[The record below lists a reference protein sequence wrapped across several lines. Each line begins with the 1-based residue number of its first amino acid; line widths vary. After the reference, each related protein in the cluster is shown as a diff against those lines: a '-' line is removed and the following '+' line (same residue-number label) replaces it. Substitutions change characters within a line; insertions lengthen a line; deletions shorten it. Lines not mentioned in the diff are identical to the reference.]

1 MRKIFHIET
10 PDERIKPLIIDKI
23 DNLTKPK
30 GSLGALE
37 EIALQV
43 ALIQQTLEP
52 ELRHPQNILFAG
64 DHGILEEGV
73 SPTPREVT
81 WQQVLH
87 YTRGGAGVNVFCDQ
101 HSFGLKVVD
110 AGVDFDFTGHPEVID
125 MKVRRGTR
133 NFLHEPAMTEE
144 DMELCLERGAQIVRQ
159 CINEGSNVLSF
170 GEMGAGNTSAA
181 SVWMHLF
188 TGIPLE
194 KCVGAGSGLNQT
206 GVKHKLEVLQ
216 QAVDHFCKEN
226 DVTQKQ
232 HIIAYF
238 GGYELVM
245 AIGAMLQAAESHIII
260 LVDGFLMTACM
271 LAASQLYPEVT
282 RYAIF
287 GHCGDESG
295 HRLMLDALHAK
306 PLLSLG
312 MRLGEGTGAIVAYPI
327 VQSALCMLNGM
338 ESFKKTAETKYF

>member
-1 MRKIFHIET
+1 MVRTFQIEAHNE
-10 PDERIKPLIIDKI
+10 DIKPLIIDKI

-30 GSLGALE
+30 GSLGTLE

-52 ELRHPQNILFAG
+52 VLRKPQNILFAA

-87 YTRGGAGVNVFCDQ
+87 YTRGGAGVNVFCEQ
-101 HSFGLKVVD
+101 HGFGLKVVD
-110 AGVDFDFTGHPEVID
+110 AGVDYDFQGHPSVID

-133 NFLHEPAMTEE
+133 NFLHESAMTKEE
-144 DMELCLERGAQIVRQ
+144 LELCLERGAQVVRQ
-159 CINEGSNVLSF
+159 CIAEGSNVLSF

-188 TGIPLE
+188 TALPLE
-194 KCVGAGSGLNQT
+194 KCVGAGSGLNQA
-206 GVKHKLEVLQ
+206 GVQHKLEVLQ
-216 QAVDHFCKEN
+216 QALQNYKGNGSALDIM
-226 DVTQKQ
+226 T
-232 HIIAYF
+232 YF

-245 AIGAMLQAAESHIII
+245 AVGAMLQAAESRVLI

-271 LAASQLYPEVT
+271 LAAAQLYPEVT
-282 RYAIF
+282 RYAIY

-295 HRLMLDALHAK
+295 HRLLLDALHAK

-327 VQSALCMLNGM
+327 VESALCMLNGM
-338 ESFKKTAETKYF
+338 ESFKKTSVTKYF

>member
-1 MRKIFHIET
+1 MVKSFHIEA
-10 PDERIKPLIIDKI
+10 PNEQIKPLIIDKI

-30 GSLGALE
+30 GSLGTLE

-52 ELRHPQNILFAG
+52 VLRKPQNILFAA

-87 YTRGGAGVNVFCDQ
+87 YTRGGAGVNVFCEQ
-101 HSFGLKVVD
+101 HGFGLKVVD
-110 AGVDFDFTGHPEVID
+110 AGVDYDFQGHPSVID

-133 NFLHEPAMTEE
+133 NFLHESAMTKEE
-144 DMELCLERGAQIVRQ
+144 LELCLERGAQVVRQ
-159 CINEGSNVLSF
+159 CIAEGSNVLSF

-188 TGIPLE
+188 TALPLE
-194 KCVGAGSGLNQT
+194 KCVGAGSGLNQA
-206 GVKHKLEVLQ
+206 GVQHKLEVLQ
-216 QAVDHFCKEN
+216 QALQNYKGNGSALDIM
-226 DVTQKQ
+226 T
-232 HIIAYF
+232 YF

-245 AIGAMLQAAESHIII
+245 AVGAMLQAAESRVLI

-271 LAASQLYPEVT
+271 LAAAQLYPEVT
-282 RYAIF
+282 RYAIY

-295 HRLMLDALHAK
+295 HRLLLDALHAK

-327 VQSALCMLNGM
+327 VESALCMLNGM
-338 ESFKKTAETKYF
+338 ESFKKTSVTKYF

>member
-1 MRKIFHIET
+1 MVKTFHIEA
-10 PDERIKPLIIDKI
+10 PNEQIKPLIIDKI

-30 GSLGALE
+30 GSLGTLE
-37 EIALQV
+37 DIALQV

-52 ELRHPQNILFAG
+52 ELRNPQNILFAA

-87 YTRGGAGVNVFCDQ
+87 YTRGGAGVNVFCEQ
-101 HSFGLKVVD
+101 HGFGLKVVD
-110 AGVDFDFTGHPEVID
+110 AGVDYDFQGHPGVID

-133 NFLHEPAMTEE
+133 NFLHESAMTMDEL
-144 DMELCLERGAQIVRQ
+144 ELCIERGAQLVRQ
-159 CINEGSNVLSF
+159 CIAEGSNVLSF

-181 SVWMHLF
+181 SIWMHLF

-194 KCVGAGSGLNQT
+194 KCVGAGSGLNQA
-206 GVKHKLEVLQ
+206 GVQHKLEVLQ
-216 QAVDHFCKEN
+216 QALNNYKGNGSALE
-226 DVTQKQ
+226 
-232 HIIAYF
+232 IMAYF

-245 AIGAMLQAAESHIII
+245 AIGAMLQAAESRVLI

-271 LAASQLYPEVT
+271 LAAAQLYPEVT
-282 RYAIF
+282 RYAIY

-295 HRLMLDALHAK
+295 HRLLLDALHAK

-312 MRLGEGTGAIVAYPI
+312 MRLGEGTGAIVSYPI
-327 VQSALCMLNGM
+327 VESALCLLNGM
-338 ESFKKTAETKYF
+338 ESFKKTAVTKYF

>member
-1 MRKIFHIET
+1 MVKTFHIEA
-10 PDERIKPLIIDKI
+10 PNENIKPLIIDKI

-43 ALIQQTLEP
+43 ALIQQTLTP
-52 ELRHPQNILFAG
+52 ILKNPQNILFAG

-87 YTRGGAGVNVFCDQ
+87 YTRGGAGVNVFCEQ
-101 HSFGLKVVD
+101 HGFGLKIVD
-110 AGVDFDFTGHPEVID
+110 AGVDYDFHGNPPVID

-133 NFLHEPAMTEE
+133 NFLHEAAMTQEE
-144 DMELCLERGAQIVRQ
+144 LERCMERGAEIVCQ
-159 CINEGSNVLSF
+159 CIDEDSNVLSF

-181 SVWMHLF
+181 SLWMHLF

-194 KCVGAGSGLNQT
+194 KCVGAGSGLNKV
-206 GVKHKLEVLQ
+206 GVQHKLEVLQ
-216 QAVDHFCKEN
+216 QALNNYKGNGSVLD
-226 DVTQKQ
+226 
-232 HIIAYF
+232 IMAYF

-245 AIGAMLQAAESHIII
+245 AVGAMLQAAEKHLII

-271 LAASQLYPEVT
+271 LAASKLYPHVT
-282 RYAIF
+282 DYAIY

-295 HRLMLDALHAK
+295 HRMMLDALGAK

-327 VQSALCMLNGM
+327 LQSALCMLNGM
-338 ESFKKTAETKYF
+338 ESFKKTEVTKYF

>member
-1 MRKIFHIET
+1 MVKSFHIEA
-10 PDERIKPLIIDKI
+10 PNEQIKPLIIDKI

-30 GSLGALE
+30 GSLGTLE

-52 ELRHPQNILFAG
+52 ELRNPQNILFAA

-87 YTRGGAGVNVFCDQ
+87 YTRGGAGVNVFCEQ
-101 HSFGLKVVD
+101 HGFGLKVVD
-110 AGVDFDFTGHPEVID
+110 AGVVYDFQGHPGVID

-133 NFLHEPAMTEE
+133 NFLHESAMTMDEL
-144 DMELCLERGAQIVRQ
+144 ELCIERGAQLVRQ
-159 CINEGSNVLSF
+159 CIAEGSNVLSF

-181 SVWMHLF
+181 SIWMHLF

-194 KCVGAGSGLNQT
+194 KCVGAGSGLNQA
-206 GVKHKLEVLQ
+206 GVQHKLEVLQ
-216 QAVDHFCKEN
+216 QALTNYKGNGSALE
-226 DVTQKQ
+226 
-232 HIIAYF
+232 IMAYF
-238 GGYELVM
+238 GGYELAM
-245 AIGAMLQAAESHIII
+245 AIGAMLQAAESGVLI

-271 LAASQLYPEVT
+271 LAAAQLYPEVT
-282 RYAIF
+282 RYAIY

-295 HRLMLDALHAK
+295 HRLLLDALHAK

-312 MRLGEGTGAIVAYPI
+312 MRLGEGTGAIVSYPI
-327 VQSALCMLNGM
+327 VESALCMLNGM
-338 ESFKKTAETKYF
+338 ESFKKTAVTKYF

>member
-1 MRKIFHIET
+1 MVKSFHIEA
-10 PDERIKPLIIDKI
+10 PNEQIKPLIIDKI

-30 GSLGALE
+30 GSLGTLE
-37 EIALQV
+37 DIALQV

-52 ELRHPQNILFAG
+52 ELRKPQNILFAA

-87 YTRGGAGVNVFCDQ
+87 YTRGGAGVNVFCEQ
-101 HSFGLKVVD
+101 HGFGLKVVD
-110 AGVDFDFTGHPEVID
+110 AGVDYDFQGHPGVID

-133 NFLHEPAMTEE
+133 NFLHESAMTMDEL
-144 DMELCLERGAQIVRQ
+144 ELCIERGAQLVRQ
-159 CINEGSNVLSF
+159 CIAEGSNVLSF

-181 SVWMHLF
+181 SIWMHLF

-194 KCVGAGSGLNQT
+194 KCVGAGSGLNQA
-206 GVKHKLEVLQ
+206 GVQHKLEVLQ
-216 QAVDHFCKEN
+216 QALANYKGNGSALD
-226 DVTQKQ
+226 
-232 HIIAYF
+232 IMAYF

-245 AIGAMLQAAESHIII
+245 AIGAMLQAAESRVLI

-271 LAASQLYPEVT
+271 LAAAQLYPEVT
-282 RYAIF
+282 RYAIY

-295 HRLMLDALHAK
+295 HRLLLDALHAK

-312 MRLGEGTGAIVAYPI
+312 MRLGEGTGAIVSYPI
-327 VQSALCMLNGM
+327 VESALCMLNGM
-338 ESFKKTAETKYF
+338 ESFKKTAVTKYF

>member
-1 MRKIFHIET
+1 MVKSFHIEA
-10 PDERIKPLIIDKI
+10 PNELIKPLIIDKI

-30 GSLGALE
+30 GSLGTLE

-52 ELRHPQNILFAG
+52 TLRKPQNILFAA

-87 YTRGGAGVNVFCDQ
+87 YTRGGAGVNVFCEQ
-101 HSFGLKVVD
+101 HGFDLKVVD
-110 AGVDFDFTGHPEVID
+110 AGVDYDFQGHPGVID

-133 NFLHEPAMTEE
+133 NFLHESAMTMDEL
-144 DMELCLERGAQIVRQ
+144 ELCIERGAQLVRQ
-159 CINEGSNVLSF
+159 CIAEGSNVLSF

-181 SVWMHLF
+181 SIWMHLF
-188 TGIPLE
+188 TDIPLE
-194 KCVGAGSGLNQT
+194 KCVGAGSGLSQA
-206 GVKHKLEVLQ
+206 GVQHKLEVLQ
-216 QAVDHFCKEN
+216 QALTNYKGNGSALE
-226 DVTQKQ
+226 
-232 HIIAYF
+232 IMAYF

-245 AIGAMLQAAESHIII
+245 AVGAMLQAAESGVLI

-282 RYAIF
+282 RYAIY

-295 HRLMLDALHAK
+295 HRLLLDALHAK

-312 MRLGEGTGAIVAYPI
+312 MRLGEGTGAIVSYPI
-327 VQSALCMLNGM
+327 VESALCMLNGM
-338 ESFKKTAETKYF
+338 ESFKKTAVTKYF

>member
-1 MRKIFHIET
+1 MVRSFQIEA
-10 PDERIKPLIIDKI
+10 PNEQIKPLIIDKI

-30 GSLGALE
+30 GSLGTLE

-52 ELRHPQNILFAG
+52 ELRKPQNILFAA

-87 YTRGGAGVNVFCDQ
+87 YTRGGAGVNVFCEQ
-101 HSFGLKVVD
+101 HGFGLKVVD
-110 AGVDFDFTGHPEVID
+110 AGVDYDFQGHPGVID

-133 NFLHEPAMTEE
+133 NFLYEAAMTREE
-144 DMELCLERGAQIVRQ
+144 LERCMERGAEIVCQ
-159 CINEGSNVLSF
+159 CIDEGSNVLSF

-181 SVWMHLF
+181 SLWMHLF

-194 KCVGAGSGLNQT
+194 KCVGAGSGLNKV
-206 GVKHKLEVLQ
+206 GVQHKLEVLQ
-216 QAVDHFCKEN
+216 QALNNYKGNGSVLD
-226 DVTQKQ
+226 
-232 HIIAYF
+232 IMAYF

-245 AIGAMLQAAESHIII
+245 AVGAMLQAAEKHLII

-271 LAASQLYPEVT
+271 LAASKLYPHVT
-282 RYAIF
+282 DYAIY

-295 HRLMLDALHAK
+295 HRMMLDALGAK

-327 VQSALCMLNGM
+327 LQSALCMLNGM
-338 ESFKKTAETKYF
+338 ESFKKTEVTKYF

>member
-1 MRKIFHIET
+1 MVKTFHIEA
-10 PDERIKPLIIDKI
+10 PNEQIKPLIIDKI

-30 GSLGALE
+30 GSLGTLE
-37 EIALQV
+37 DIALQV

-52 ELRHPQNILFAG
+52 ELRNPQNILFAA

-87 YTRGGAGVNVFCDQ
+87 YTRGGAGVNVFCEQ
-101 HSFGLKVVD
+101 HGFGLKVVD
-110 AGVDFDFTGHPEVID
+110 AGVDYDFQGHPGVID

-133 NFLHEPAMTEE
+133 NFLHESAMTMDEL
-144 DMELCLERGAQIVRQ
+144 ELCIERGAQLVRQ
-159 CINEGSNVLSF
+159 CIAEGSNVLSF

-181 SVWMHLF
+181 SIWMHLF

-194 KCVGAGSGLNQT
+194 KCVGAGSGLNQA
-206 GVKHKLEVLQ
+206 GVQHKLEVLQ
-216 QAVDHFCKEN
+216 QALNNYKGNGSALE
-226 DVTQKQ
+226 
-232 HIIAYF
+232 IMAYF

-245 AIGAMLQAAESHIII
+245 AIGAMLQAAESRVLI

-271 LAASQLYPEVT
+271 LAAAQLYPEVT
-282 RYAIF
+282 RYAIY

-295 HRLMLDALHAK
+295 HRLLLDALHAK

-312 MRLGEGTGAIVAYPI
+312 MRLGEGTGAIVSYPI
-327 VQSALCMLNGM
+327 VESALCMLNGM
-338 ESFKKTAETKYF
+338 ESFKKTAVTKYF

>member
-1 MRKIFHIET
+1 MVKSFHIEA
-10 PDERIKPLIIDKI
+10 PNEQIKPLIIDKI

-30 GSLGALE
+30 GSLGTLE

-43 ALIQQTLEP
+43 ALIQQTLTP
-52 ELRHPQNILFAG
+52 ILKNPQNILFAG

-87 YTRGGAGVNVFCDQ
+87 YTRGGAGVNVFCEQ
-101 HSFGLKVVD
+101 HGFGLKIVD
-110 AGVDFDFTGHPEVID
+110 AGVDYDFQGNPSIID
-125 MKVRRGTR
+125 KKVRRGTR
-133 NFLHEPAMTEE
+133 NFLYEAAMTQG
-144 DMELCLERGAQIVRQ
+144 ELERCMERGAEIVCQ
-159 CINEGSNVLSF
+159 CIDEGSNVLSF

-181 SVWMHLF
+181 SLWMHLF

-194 KCVGAGSGLNQT
+194 KCVGAGSGLNKI
-206 GVKHKLEVLQ
+206 GVQHKLEVLQ
-216 QAVDHFCKEN
+216 QALNNYKGNGSVLD
-226 DVTQKQ
+226 
-232 HIIAYF
+232 IMAYF

-245 AIGAMLQAAESHIII
+245 AVGAMLQAAEKHIII

-271 LAASQLYPEVT
+271 LAASKLYPHVT
-282 RYAIF
+282 DYAIY

-295 HRLMLDALHAK
+295 HRMMLDALGAK

-327 VQSALCMLNGM
+327 LQSALCMLNGM
-338 ESFKKTAETKYF
+338 ESFKKTEVTKYF

>member
-1 MRKIFHIET
+1 MLKSFHIEA
-10 PDERIKPLIIDKI
+10 PDEHIKPLIIDKI

-30 GSLGALE
+30 GSLGTLE

-52 ELRHPQNILFAG
+52 VLRKPQNILFAA

-87 YTRGGAGVNVFCDQ
+87 YTRGGAGVNVFCEQ
-101 HSFGLKVVD
+101 HGFGLKVVD
-110 AGVDFDFTGHPEVID
+110 AGVDYDFQGHSGVID
-125 MKVRRGTR
+125 LKVRRGTR
-133 NFLHEPAMTEE
+133 NFLHESAMTMEE
-144 DMELCLERGAQIVRQ
+144 LELCFERGAQIVRL
-159 CINEGSNVLSF
+159 CITEGSNVLSF

-181 SVWMHLF
+181 SVWMHCF

-194 KCVGAGSGLNQT
+194 KCVGAGSGLNQA
-206 GVKHKLEVLQ
+206 GVQHKLEVLQ
-216 QAVDHFCKEN
+216 QALNNYKGNGSVLD
-226 DVTQKQ
+226 
-232 HIIAYF
+232 IMAYF

-245 AIGAMLQAAESHIII
+245 AVGAMLQAAESRVLI
-260 LVDGFLMTACM
+260 LVDGFLMTACI
-271 LAASQLYPEVT
+271 LAAAQLYPEVT
-282 RYAIF
+282 RYAIY

-295 HRLMLDALHAK
+295 HYLLLDTLHAK

-312 MRLGEGTGAIVAYPI
+312 MRLGEGTGAIVSYPI
-327 VQSALCMLNGM
+327 VESALCMLNGM
-338 ESFKKTAETKYF
+338 ESFKKTDVTKYF

>member
-1 MRKIFHIET
+1 MVKSFHIEA
-10 PDERIKPLIIDKI
+10 PNEQIKPLIIDKI

-30 GSLGALE
+30 GSLGTLE

-43 ALIQQTLEP
+43 ALIQQTLTP
-52 ELRHPQNILFAG
+52 ILKNPQNILFAG
-64 DHGILEEGV
+64 DHGILEERV

-87 YTRGGAGVNVFCDQ
+87 YTRGGAGVNVFCEQ
-101 HSFGLKVVD
+101 HGFGLKIVD
-110 AGVDFDFTGHPEVID
+110 AGVDYDFHGNPPVID

-133 NFLHEPAMTEE
+133 NFLHEAAMTQEE
-144 DMELCLERGAQIVRQ
+144 LERCMERGAEIVCQ
-159 CINEGSNVLSF
+159 CIDEGSNVLSF

-181 SVWMHLF
+181 SLWMHLF

-194 KCVGAGSGLNQT
+194 KCVGAGSGLNKA
-206 GVKHKLEVLQ
+206 GVQHKLEVLQ
-216 QAVDHFCKEN
+216 QALNNYKGNGSVLD
-226 DVTQKQ
+226 
-232 HIIAYF
+232 IMAYF

-245 AIGAMLQAAESHIII
+245 AVGAMLQAAEKHLII

-271 LAASQLYPEVT
+271 LAASKLYPHVT
-282 RYAIF
+282 DYAIY

-295 HRLMLDALHAK
+295 HRMMLDALGAK

-327 VQSALCMLNGM
+327 LQSALCMLNGM
-338 ESFKKTAETKYF
+338 ESFKKTEVTKYF

>member
-1 MRKIFHIET
+1 MVRSFQIEA
-10 PDERIKPLIIDKI
+10 PNEQIKPLIIDKI

-30 GSLGALE
+30 GSLGTLE

-52 ELRHPQNILFAG
+52 ELRKPQNILFAA

-87 YTRGGAGVNVFCDQ
+87 YTRGGVGVNVFCEQ
-101 HSFGLKVVD
+101 HGFGLKVVD
-110 AGVDFDFTGHPEVID
+110 AGVDYDFQGHPGVID

-133 NFLHEPAMTEE
+133 NFLYEAAMTREE
-144 DMELCLERGAQIVRQ
+144 LERCMERGAEIVCQ
-159 CINEGSNVLSF
+159 CIDEGSNVLSF

-181 SVWMHLF
+181 SLWMHLF

-194 KCVGAGSGLNQT
+194 KCVGAGSGLNKV
-206 GVKHKLEVLQ
+206 GVQHKLEVLQ
-216 QAVDHFCKEN
+216 QALNNYKGNGSVLD
-226 DVTQKQ
+226 
-232 HIIAYF
+232 IMAYF

-245 AIGAMLQAAESHIII
+245 AVGAMLQAAEKHLII

-271 LAASQLYPEVT
+271 LAASKLYPHVT
-282 RYAIF
+282 DYAIY

-295 HRLMLDALHAK
+295 HRMMLDALGAK

-327 VQSALCMLNGM
+327 LQSALCMLNGM
-338 ESFKKTAETKYF
+338 ESFKKTEVTKYF

>member
-1 MRKIFHIET
+1 MIKTFHIEQ
-10 PDERIKPLIIDKI
+10 PSQRIKPLIIDKI

-30 GSLGALE
+30 GSLGTLE
-37 EIALQV
+37 DVALQV
-43 ALIQQTLEP
+43 ALIQQTLTP
-52 ELRHPQNILFAG
+52 VLKNPQNILFAG

-87 YTRGGAGVNVFCDQ
+87 YTRGGAGVNVFCEQ
-101 HSFGLKVVD
+101 HGFGLKIVD
-110 AGVDFDFTGHPEVID
+110 AGVDYDFQGNPAVID
-125 MKVRRGTR
+125 CKVRRGTR
-133 NFLHEPAMTEE
+133 NFLHEAAMTLEE
-144 DMELCLERGAQIVRQ
+144 LELCIERGAEIVRQ
-159 CINEGSNVLSF
+159 CVDEGSNVLSF

-194 KCVGAGSGLNQT
+194 KCVGAGSGLNKEGIQ
-206 GVKHKLEVLQ
+206 HKLEVLR
-216 QAVDHFCKEN
+216 QAVGRYQGDGSTL
-226 DVTQKQ
+226 D
-232 HIIAYF
+232 IMAYF

-245 AIGAMLQAAESHIII
+245 AIGAMLQAAENHLVI

-271 LAASQLYPEVT
+271 LAASRLYPHVT
-282 RYAIF
+282 DYAIY

-295 HRLMLDALHAK
+295 HRMMLEALSAK

-312 MRLGEGTGAIVAYPI
+312 MKLGEGTGAIIAYPI
-327 VQSALCMLNGM
+327 LQSALCMLNGM
-338 ESFKKTAETKYF
+338 ESFKKTEVTKYF

>member
-1 MRKIFHIET
+1 MVKTFHIEA
-10 PDERIKPLIIDKI
+10 PNENIKPLIIDKI

-30 GSLGALE
+30 GSLGTLE

-43 ALIQQTLEP
+43 ALIQQTLTP
-52 ELRHPQNILFAG
+52 ILKNPQNILFAG

-87 YTRGGAGVNVFCDQ
+87 YTRGGAGVNVFCEQ
-101 HSFGLKVVD
+101 HGFGLKIVD
-110 AGVDFDFTGHPEVID
+110 AGVDYDFQGNPSVID
-125 MKVRRGTR
+125 KKVRRGTR
-133 NFLHEPAMTEE
+133 NFLYEAAMTQEE
-144 DMELCLERGAQIVRQ
+144 LERCMERGAEIVCQ
-159 CINEGSNVLSF
+159 CIDEGSNVLSF

-181 SVWMHLF
+181 SLWMHLF
-188 TGIPLE
+188 TDIPLE
-194 KCVGAGSGLNQT
+194 KCVGAGSGLNKV
-206 GVKHKLEVLQ
+206 GVQHKLEVLQ
-216 QAVDHFCKEN
+216 QALNNYKGNGSVLN
-226 DVTQKQ
+226 
-232 HIIAYF
+232 IMAYF

-245 AIGAMLQAAESHIII
+245 AVGAMLQAAEKHLII

-271 LAASQLYPEVT
+271 LAASKLYPHVT
-282 RYAIF
+282 DYAIY

-295 HRLMLDALHAK
+295 HRMMLDALGAK

-327 VQSALCMLNGM
+327 LQSALCMLNGM
-338 ESFKKTAETKYF
+338 ESFKKTEVTKYF

>member
-1 MRKIFHIET
+1 MIKTFHIER
-10 PDERIKPLIIDKI
+10 PDQQIKQLIIDKI

-30 GSLGALE
+30 GSLGTLE

-43 ALIQQTLEP
+43 ALIQQTLTP
-52 ELRHPQNILFAG
+52 ILKNPQNILFAG
-64 DHGILEEGV
+64 DHGILEERV

-87 YTRGGAGVNVFCDQ
+87 YTRGGAGVNVFCEQ
-101 HSFGLKVVD
+101 HGFGLKIVD
-110 AGVDFDFTGHPEVID
+110 AGVDYDFQGNPSVID

-133 NFLHEPAMTEE
+133 NFLHEPAMTQEE
-144 DMELCLERGAQIVRQ
+144 LELCIKRGAEIVRR
-159 CINEGSNVLSF
+159 CIDEGSNVLSF

-181 SVWMHLF
+181 SVWMNRF

-194 KCVGAGSGLNQT
+194 KCVGAGSGLNKA
-206 GVKHKLEVLQ
+206 GVQHKLDVLQ
-216 QAVDHFCKEN
+216 QALNNYKGNGSVLD
-226 DVTQKQ
+226 
-232 HIIAYF
+232 IMAYF

-245 AIGAMLQAAESHIII
+245 AVGAMLQAAEKHLII

-271 LAASQLYPEVT
+271 LAASKLYPHVT
-282 RYAIF
+282 DYAIY

-295 HRLMLDALHAK
+295 HRMMLDALGAK

-312 MRLGEGTGAIVAYPI
+312 MRLGEGTGAIIAYPI
-327 VQSALCMLNGM
+327 LQSALCMLNGM
-338 ESFKKTAETKYF
+338 ESFKKTQVTKYF

>member
-1 MRKIFHIET
+1 MLKSFHIEA
-10 PDERIKPLIIDKI
+10 PDEHIKPLIIDKI

-30 GSLGALE
+30 GSLGTLE

-52 ELRHPQNILFAG
+52 VLRKPQNILFAA

-87 YTRGGAGVNVFCDQ
+87 YTRGGAGVNVFCEQ
-101 HSFGLKVVD
+101 HGFGLKVVD
-110 AGVDFDFTGHPEVID
+110 AGVDYDFQGHPGVID
-125 MKVRRGTR
+125 LKVHRGTR
-133 NFLHEPAMTEE
+133 NFLHESAMTMEE
-144 DMELCLERGAQIVRQ
+144 LELCFERGAQIVRQ
-159 CINEGSNVLSF
+159 CITEGSNVLSF

-181 SVWMHLF
+181 SIWMHLF

-194 KCVGAGSGLNQT
+194 KCVGAGSGLNQA
-206 GVKHKLEVLQ
+206 GVQHKLEVLQ
-216 QAVDHFCKEN
+216 QALNNYKGNGSVLD
-226 DVTQKQ
+226 
-232 HIIAYF
+232 IMAYF

-245 AIGAMLQAAESHIII
+245 AVGAMLQAAERRVLI

-271 LAASQLYPEVT
+271 LAAAQLYPEVT
-282 RYAIF
+282 RYAIY

-295 HRLMLDALHAK
+295 HHLLLDTLHAK

-312 MRLGEGTGAIVAYPI
+312 MRLGEGTGAIVSYPI
-327 VQSALCMLNGM
+327 VESALCMLNDM
-338 ESFKKTAETKYF
+338 ESFKKTDVTKYF

>member
-1 MRKIFHIET
+1 MVRTFHIET
-10 PDERIKPLIIDKI
+10 PNEQIKHLIIDKI

-30 GSLGALE
+30 GSLGTLE

-43 ALIQQTLEP
+43 ALIQQTLTP
-52 ELRHPQNILFAG
+52 ILKNPQNILFAG
-64 DHGILEEGV
+64 DHGILEERV

-87 YTRGGAGVNVFCDQ
+87 YTRGGAGVNVFCEQ
-101 HSFGLKVVD
+101 HGFGLKIVD
-110 AGVDFDFTGHPEVID
+110 AGVDYDFQGNPSIID
-125 MKVRRGTR
+125 KKVRRGTR
-133 NFLHEPAMTEE
+133 NFLYEAAMTQEE
-144 DMELCLERGAQIVRQ
+144 LELCMERGAEIVCQ
-159 CINEGSNVLSF
+159 CIDEGSNVLSF

-181 SVWMHLF
+181 SLWMHLF

-194 KCVGAGSGLNQT
+194 KCVGAGSGLNKA
-206 GVKHKLEVLQ
+206 GVQHKLEVLQ
-216 QAVDHFCKEN
+216 QALNNYKGNGSVLD
-226 DVTQKQ
+226 
-232 HIIAYF
+232 IMAYF

-245 AIGAMLQAAESHIII
+245 AVGAMLQAAEKHIII

-271 LAASQLYPEVT
+271 LAASKLYPHVT
-282 RYAIF
+282 DYAIY

-295 HRLMLDALHAK
+295 HRMMLDALGAK

-327 VQSALCMLNGM
+327 LQSALCMLNGM
-338 ESFKKTAETKYF
+338 ESFKKTEVTKYF

>member
-1 MRKIFHIET
+1 MVKTFHIEA
-10 PDERIKPLIIDKI
+10 PNEQIKPLIIDKI

-30 GSLGALE
+30 GSLGTLE
-37 EIALQV
+37 DIALQV

-52 ELRHPQNILFAG
+52 ELRNPQNILFAA

-87 YTRGGAGVNVFCDQ
+87 YTRGGAGVNVFCEQ
-101 HSFGLKVVD
+101 HGFGLKVVE
-110 AGVDFDFTGHPEVID
+110 AGVDYDFQGHPGVID

-133 NFLHEPAMTEE
+133 NFLHESAMTMDEL
-144 DMELCLERGAQIVRQ
+144 ELCIERGAQLVRQ
-159 CINEGSNVLSF
+159 CIAEGSNVLSF

-181 SVWMHLF
+181 SIWMHLF

-194 KCVGAGSGLNQT
+194 KCVGAGSGLNQA
-206 GVKHKLEVLQ
+206 GVQHKLEVLQ
-216 QAVDHFCKEN
+216 QALNNYKGNGSALE
-226 DVTQKQ
+226 
-232 HIIAYF
+232 IMAYF

-245 AIGAMLQAAESHIII
+245 AIGAMLQAAESRVLI

-271 LAASQLYPEVT
+271 LAAAQLYPEVT
-282 RYAIF
+282 RYAIY

-295 HRLMLDALHAK
+295 HRLLLDALHAK

-312 MRLGEGTGAIVAYPI
+312 MRLGEGTGAIVSYPI
-327 VQSALCMLNGM
+327 VESALCMLNGM
-338 ESFKKTAETKYF
+338 ESFKKTAVTKYF

>member
-1 MRKIFHIET
+1 MVKTFHIEA
-10 PDERIKPLIIDKI
+10 PNEQMKPLIIDKI

-30 GSLGALE
+30 GSLGVLE

-43 ALIQQTLEP
+43 ALVQQTLEP
-52 ELRHPQNILFAG
+52 ALRKPQNILFAA

-101 HSFGLKVVD
+101 HGFGLKVVD
-110 AGVDFDFTGHPEVID
+110 AGVDYDFEGHPEVID

-133 NFLHEPAMTEE
+133 NYLHEPAMTVEE
-144 DMELCLERGAQIVRQ
+144 MELCLERGAQVVRQ
-159 CINEGSNVLSF
+159 CVEEGSNILSF

-194 KCVGAGSGLNQT
+194 KCVGAGSGLNRA
-206 GVKHKLEVLQ
+206 GVQHKLNVLR
-216 QAVDHFCKEN
+216 QAVNHYKEAYPEH
-226 DVTQKQ
+226 D
-232 HIIAYF
+232 IYRAIAYF

-245 AIGAMLQAAESHIII
+245 AVGAMLQAAESRVLI

-271 LAASQLYPEVT
+271 LAAAQLYPEVT
-282 RYAIF
+282 SYAIY

-295 HRLMLDALHAK
+295 HRLLLDALHAK
-306 PLLSLG
+306 PLLSLN
-312 MRLGEGTGAIVAYPI
+312 MRLGEGTGALVAYPI

-338 ESFKKTAETKYF
+338 ESFKKTSVTKYF

>member
-1 MRKIFHIET
+1 MVKTFHIEA
-10 PDERIKPLIIDKI
+10 PNEQIKPLIIDKI

-30 GSLGALE
+30 GSLGTLE

-43 ALIQQTLEP
+43 ALIQQTLTP
-52 ELRHPQNILFAG
+52 ILKNPQNILFAG

-87 YTRGGAGVNVFCDQ
+87 YTRGGAGVNVFCEQ
-101 HSFGLKVVD
+101 HGFGLKIVD
-110 AGVDFDFTGHPEVID
+110 AGVDYDFQGNPSVID

-133 NFLHEPAMTEE
+133 NFLYEAAMTQEE
-144 DMELCLERGAQIVRQ
+144 LERCMERGAEIVCQ
-159 CINEGSNVLSF
+159 CIDEGSNVLSF

-181 SVWMHLF
+181 SLWMHLF

-194 KCVGAGSGLNQT
+194 KCVGAGSGLNKA
-206 GVKHKLEVLQ
+206 GVQHKLEVLQ
-216 QAVDHFCKEN
+216 QALNNYKGNGSVLD
-226 DVTQKQ
+226 
-232 HIIAYF
+232 IMAYF

-245 AIGAMLQAAESHIII
+245 AVGAMLQAAEKHLII

-271 LAASQLYPEVT
+271 LAASKLYPHVT
-282 RYAIF
+282 DYAIY

-295 HRLMLDALHAK
+295 HRMMLDALGAK

-327 VQSALCMLNGM
+327 LQSALCMLNGM
-338 ESFKKTAETKYF
+338 ESFKKTEVTKYF

>member
-1 MRKIFHIET
+1 MVKTFHIEA
-10 PDERIKPLIIDKI
+10 PNEQIKPLIIDKI

-30 GSLGALE
+30 GSLGTLE
-37 EIALQV
+37 DIALQV

-52 ELRHPQNILFAG
+52 ELRNPQNILFAA

-87 YTRGGAGVNVFCDQ
+87 YTRGGAGVNVFCEQ
-101 HSFGLKVVD
+101 HGFGLKVVD
-110 AGVDFDFTGHPEVID
+110 AGVDYDFQGHPGVID

-133 NFLHEPAMTEE
+133 NFLHESAMTMDEL
-144 DMELCLERGAQIVRQ
+144 ELCIERGAQLVRQ
-159 CINEGSNVLSF
+159 CIAEGSNVLSF

-181 SVWMHLF
+181 SIWMHLF

-194 KCVGAGSGLNQT
+194 KCVGAGSGLNQA
-206 GVKHKLEVLQ
+206 GVQHKLEVLQ
-216 QAVDHFCKEN
+216 QALTNYKGNGSALD
-226 DVTQKQ
+226 
-232 HIIAYF
+232 IMAYF

-245 AIGAMLQAAESHIII
+245 AIGAMLQAAESRVLI

-271 LAASQLYPEVT
+271 LAAAQLYPEVT
-282 RYAIF
+282 RYAIY

-295 HRLMLDALHAK
+295 HRLLLDALHAK

-312 MRLGEGTGAIVAYPI
+312 MRLGEGTGAIVSYPI
-327 VQSALCMLNGM
+327 VESALCMLNGM
-338 ESFKKTAETKYF
+338 ESFKKTAVTKYF

>member
-1 MRKIFHIET
+1 MVKTFHIEA
-10 PDERIKPLIIDKI
+10 PNENIKPLIIDKI

-30 GSLGALE
+30 GSLGTLE

-43 ALIQQTLEP
+43 ALIQQTLTP
-52 ELRHPQNILFAG
+52 ILKNPQNILFAG
-64 DHGILEEGV
+64 DHGILEEGM

-87 YTRGGAGVNVFCDQ
+87 YTRGGAGVNVFCEQ
-101 HSFGLKVVD
+101 HGFGLKIVD
-110 AGVDFDFTGHPEVID
+110 AGVDYDFQGNPSVID

-133 NFLHEPAMTEE
+133 NFLYEAAMTQEE
-144 DMELCLERGAQIVRQ
+144 LERCMERGAEIVCQ
-159 CINEGSNVLSF
+159 CIDEGSNVLSF

-181 SVWMHLF
+181 SLWMHLF

-194 KCVGAGSGLNQT
+194 KCVGAGSGLNKT
-206 GVKHKLEVLQ
+206 GIQHKLEVLQ
-216 QAVDHFCKEN
+216 QALNNYKGNGSVLD
-226 DVTQKQ
+226 
-232 HIIAYF
+232 IMAYF

-245 AIGAMLQAAESHIII
+245 AVGAMLQAAEKHLIIM
-260 LVDGFLMTACM
+260 VDGFLMTACM
-271 LAASQLYPEVT
+271 LAASKLYPHVT
-282 RYAIF
+282 DYAIY

-295 HRLMLDALHAK
+295 HRMMLDALGAK

-327 VQSALCMLNGM
+327 LQSALCMLNGM
-338 ESFKKTAETKYF
+338 ESFKKTEVTKYF